1 MDIRQFNTESQK
13 YIGQQVQNQKRI
25 QELKRLREQINC
37 AKKRRTAERILF
49 AFIIFSLLFLFL
61 DARLQLKKTRAYAA
75 SLEEAVQST
84 ALSYNSQNTVL
95 SDKDTVSKGPDA
107 DSFHEKDDIFHEKE
121 DTYEANL
128 ARWESDMVEK
138 PKKRSESE
146 VHRKLKELGRENEL
160 IAAVIKQPEL
170 YPPKLLEALA
180 NNPEMAEFVK
190 GYPLSDAETVGKFT
204 SGEKEADFPLFLQW
218 DPRWGYAY
226 YGDDSNIAVSGCGP
240 TSLSMALFYLTSGE
254 KEADFPLFLQWD
266 PRWGYAY
273 YGDDS
278 NIAVSGCGPTSLS
291 MALFYLTGDDS
302 LTPDYLADYSMEHG
316 YYVSG
321 TGTAWALIT
330 DIPPLYGVSVSEPDA
345 DERLMKRELDKGNIL
360 IASVGPGDFTAGGH
374 LLVIYDYDR
383 SGFKINDPNCI
394 ARSRQSW
401 DFETLKPQIKHLWS
415 LED

>member
-95 SDKDTVSKGPDA
+95 SDKDTVSKGSDA

-190 GYPLSDAETVGKFT
+190 GYPLSDAETVSKF
-204 SGEKEADFPLFLQW
+204 
-218 DPRWGYAY
+218 
-226 YGDDSNIAVSGCGP
+226 
-240 TSLSMALFYLTSGE
+240 TSGE